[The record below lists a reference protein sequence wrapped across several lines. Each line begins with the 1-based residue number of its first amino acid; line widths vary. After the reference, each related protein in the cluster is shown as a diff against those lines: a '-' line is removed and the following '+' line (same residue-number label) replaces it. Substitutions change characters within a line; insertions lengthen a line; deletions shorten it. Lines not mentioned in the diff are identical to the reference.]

1 MKRKTILLVDDEEG
15 IRKVLGIYLADM
27 DYKVITAKGGEEALN
42 IFRKDKPSIVIADI
56 KMPGMNGIELLGRL
70 KREDPETEVIMI
82 TGHGEMDLAIKSVQ
96 FDATDFITKPIKE
109 EILGIALNR
118 AEERISMRRKLREY
132 TQNLEQMVQDKTNK
146 LIEAERLAAV
156 GQTVAGLSH
165 AIKNIA
171 SGLKGGAFVLEEGI
185 QRDNRK
191 YLLQGWEM
199 IKGNVDK
206 IINLSLDLL
215 DYAKTAD
222 VSYQLCNPNRPAHEV
237 VDLMMPKAEEQ
248 GITLVSDFSQD
259 LKAFHFDPELIH
271 RCLLN
276 LVTNAIDATST
287 EEDAHNKEKRVIVR
301 TAASNGWGVEYQVID
316 TGCGMGEETQENL
329 FKSFFTTKGSRGTG
343 IGLMITKKIIDE
355 HEGMIEVESEK
366 GNGSNFIIRIPKG
379 PTQPDE

>member
-1 MKRKTILLVDDEEG
+1 MKKKTILLVDDEEG

-27 DYKVITAKGGEEALN
+27 DYRVITAKSGEEALN
-42 IFRKDKPSIVIADI
+42 IFKKDKPSIVIADI
-56 KMPGMNGIELLGRL
+56 KMPGMNGIELLRRL
-70 KREDPETEVIMI
+70 KMEEPETEVIMM

-96 FDATDFITKPIKE
+96 LDATDFVTKPIKE
-109 EILGIALNR
+109 DVLGIALNR
-118 AEERISMRRKLREY
+118 AEERISMKQELKEY

-185 QRDNRK
+185 QQDNRK

-206 IINLSLDLL
+206 IIHLSLDLL

-222 VSYQLCNPNRPAHEV
+222 VSYQLCDPNGPAHEV
-237 VDLMMPKAEEQ
+237 VDLMKPKAEEQ

-259 LKAFHFDPELIH
+259 LEAFHFDAELIH

-276 LVTNAIDATST
+276 LVTNAIDACT
-287 EEDAHNKEKRVIVR
+287 EEEASNKKKRVTVR
-301 TAASNGWGVEYQVID
+301 TAAANGWGVEYQVTD
-316 TGCGMGEETQENL
+316 NGCGMEEETRENL

-343 IGLMITKKIIDE
+343 IGLMITKKIIDG
-355 HEGMIEVESEK
+355 HKGLIEVASEK
-366 GNGSNFIIRIPKG
+366 GNGSKFIIRIPKG
-379 PTQPDE
+379 PTNTDE

>member
-1 MKRKTILLVDDEEG
+1 MKKKTILLVDDEEG

-27 DYKVITAKGGEEALN
+27 DYRVITAKSGEEALN
-42 IFRKDKPSIVIADI
+42 IFKKDKPSIVIVDI
-56 KMPGMNGIELLGRL
+56 KMPGMNGIELLRRL
-70 KREDPETEVIMI
+70 KMEEPETEVIMM

-96 FDATDFITKPIKE
+96 LDATDFVTKPIKE
-109 EILGIALNR
+109 DVLGIALNR
-118 AEERISMRRKLREY
+118 AEERMSMRQNLKEY
-132 TQNLEQMVQDKTNK
+132 TQNLEQMVQDKTSK
-146 LIEAERLAAV
+146 LLEAERLAAV

-185 QRDNRK
+185 QLDNRK

-222 VSYQLCNPNRPAHEV
+222 VSFQLCDPNVPAHEV
-237 VDLMMPKAEEQ
+237 VDLMKLKAKEQ
-248 GITLVSDFSQD
+248 GITLASDFSQD
-259 LKAFHFDPELIH
+259 LEAFHFDPELIH

-276 LVTNAIDATST
+276 LVTNAIDACTEKETS
-287 EEDAHNKEKRVIVR
+287 NKEKRVTVR
-301 TAASNGWGVEYQVID
+301 TAAANGWGVEYQVID
-316 TGCGMGEETQENL
+316 NGCGTEEETRENL

-343 IGLMITKKIIDE
+343 IGLMITKKIIDG
-355 HEGMIEVESEK
+355 HEGLIEVESEK
-366 GNGSNFIIRIPKG
+366 GSGSKFIIRIPKS
-379 PTQPDE
+379 PTKTDE